1 MSTKLDKILDSI
13 DPTLTLDQVSA
24 RVDDAVNSFQ
34 VGTAAI
40 DDWATFKAIL
50 TRFFRHVENF
60 ILQIKHFRS
69 PNPDI
74 DWGRC
79 CRLLMQEFG
88 PSGEKASF
96 EMARTGKE
104 GGIYAVLKAIA
115 KRMIREYGQNEIMAK
130 ANTFWEG
137 LTLDE
142 KMTIPNEYL
151 DKYGHLIPEE
161 LSEGTGVMVRANFP
175 SVLKEHPNIT
185 SRLRNIGRKGN

>member
-60 ILQIKHFRS
+60 ILQIKYFPS

>member
-13 DPTLTLDQVSA
+13 DPALTLDQVSA
-24 RVDDAVNSFQ
+24 RVDDAVNSFH
-34 VGTAAI
+34 VETALI
-40 DDWATFKAIL
+40 DDWETFKAIL

-60 ILQIKHFRS
+60 ILQIRHFPS

-96 EMARTGKE
+96 EMSRTGKE
-104 GGIYAVLKAIA
+104 GGIYGVLKAIA
-115 KRMIREYGQNEIMAK
+115 RRMIHEYGQNEIRAK

-137 LTLDE
+137 LTIDE
-142 KMTIPNEYL
+142 RLSIPNEYL

-161 LSEGTGVMVRANFP
+161 LSEGSGVRVRANFP
-175 SVLKEHPNIT
+175 MVLKEHPNIIG
-185 SRLRNIGRKGN
+185 RLKNIGRKGN